1 VLLELRTYR
10 LRAHSM
16 FDAQLYRDKAEVEEW
31 RKRGPLTTLTTAL
44 KAAGLLTEED
54 FQRLLRAADEEVKAA
69 VQLATDAEWEP
80 VADLARHVYAEGVS
94 S

>member
-31 RKRGPLTTLTTAL
+31 RGRGPLTTLTTRL
-44 KAAGLLTEED
+44 KAAGLMTEDD
-54 FQRLLRAADEEVKAA
+54 FQRLLREADAEVEAAAGFAA
-69 VQLATDAEWEP
+69 AAEWES
-80 VADLARHVYAEGVS
+80 VEDLARHVHAEVAS
-94 S
+94 